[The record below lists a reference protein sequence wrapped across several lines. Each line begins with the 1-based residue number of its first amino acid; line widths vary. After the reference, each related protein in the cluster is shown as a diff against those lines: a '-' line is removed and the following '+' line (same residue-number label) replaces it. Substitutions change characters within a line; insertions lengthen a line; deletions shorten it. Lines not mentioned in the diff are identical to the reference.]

1 MFRTISIAF
10 GVFTTVALIGCGDQ
24 PATSDPTD
32 PPTNTTIASTADDTW
47 KADADLVQQ
56 LDDERS
62 ILDGAVQIQP
72 PPAYEF
78 EESLF
83 GDSVAVFKDDPNRI
97 EIMMT
102 KGLSAK
108 VTVAEF
114 GATTQ
119 QLHANVSELQNV
131 SVDKLQ
137 TGQFL
142 GHETVRFAYNG
153 MSGDQRIEGVYYLSR
168 PDPDGPIWNLVVEG
182 TPEQRPLLE
191 TSLLTIRLK

>member
-1 MFRTISIAF
+1 MVRTISVAC
-10 GVFTTVALIGCGDQ
+10 GVFTTVALIGCGGQ
-24 PATSDPTD
+24 PATSNPADPQV
-32 PPTNTTIASTADDTW
+32 NSAMASTTDDTW

-62 ILDGAVQIQP
+62 ILDGAVRIQP

-83 GDSVAVFKDDPNRI
+83 GDSVAVFKDDPNRF

-102 KGLSAK
+102 KGLPAK
-108 VTVAEF
+108 VTAAEF

-119 QLHANVSELQNV
+119 QLHANVSDLQDV
-131 SVDKLQ
+131 SVDELQ
-137 TGQFL
+137 TGRFL
-142 GHETVRFAYNG
+142 GHETVRFGYSG
-153 MSGDQRIEGVYYLSR
+153 MSGDQNIEGVYYLFR

-191 TSLLTIRLK
+191 TSLLTFRLK